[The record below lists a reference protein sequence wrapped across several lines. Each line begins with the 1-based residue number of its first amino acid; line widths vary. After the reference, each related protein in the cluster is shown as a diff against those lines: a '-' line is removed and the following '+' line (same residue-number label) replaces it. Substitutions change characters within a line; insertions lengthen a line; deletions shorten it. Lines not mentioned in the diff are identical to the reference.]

1 MLPSVNLRMYCSA
14 ETFMLSSCVIHYHK
28 DSLVMHV
35 DDQSVCRVY
44 VLSNETSAFEKR
56 TIRNLSLRAEDLIF
70 KSILQH
76 GVFQFNV
83 D

>member
-1 MLPSVNLRMYCSA
+1 
-14 ETFMLSSCVIHYHK
+14 
-28 DSLVMHV
+28 MHV